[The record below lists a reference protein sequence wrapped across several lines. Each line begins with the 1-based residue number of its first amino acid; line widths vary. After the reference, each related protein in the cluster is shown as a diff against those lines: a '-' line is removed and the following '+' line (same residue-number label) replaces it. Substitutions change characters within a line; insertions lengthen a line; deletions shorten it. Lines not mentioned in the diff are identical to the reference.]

1 MKKFL
6 MVVLSCVMLAL
17 MGGVALAD
25 DTEVTVS
32 VANGDAVLVQ
42 KPVTVTDTDGDG
54 ALTIADAL
62 YCAHEAYFEGGAA
75 AGFACS
81 TGEYGLQ
88 LDKLWGVDNGT
99 GYGYYV
105 NNASAM
111 GLADPVKSGDFV
123 YAFVYTDTVA
133 WSDTY
138 CFFDKNEITAKEGD
152 TITLTLSAA
161 GFDANWTPI
170 TTPLAGAVI
179 TVNGVK
185 TPFVTD
191 ENGQVSAAIPLTG
204 SAVVSAVMDGKVLVP
219 PTCIVTVEAKEEPTP
234 EPTLELT
241 KEPTATPTAA
251 PTTAPASETKDD
263 KGGFPLWAIIAIIVC
278 GVVVCGA
285 VVFILTKKK
294 D

>member
-1 MKKFL
+1 MKKIL

-17 MGGVALAD
+17 MSGVALAD

-81 TGEYGLQ
+81 NGQYGLQ

-105 NNASAM
+105 NNAAAM
-111 GLADPVKSGDFV
+111 GLGDTVKSGDFI
-123 YAFVYTDTVA
+123 YAFVYTDTVG

-138 CFFDKNEITAKEGD
+138 CFFDKNTVTVKEGEQ
-152 TITLTLSAA
+152 ITLTLYAA
-161 GFDANWTPI
+161 GYDENWAPVTN
-170 TTPLAGAVI
+170 PLAGATIVVG
-179 TVNGVK
+179 TVK

-191 ENGQVSAAIPLTG
+191 EKGQVSASISLTG
-204 SAVVSAVMDGKVLVP
+204 SAVVTAVMDGKVLVP
-219 PTCIVTVEAKEEPTP
+219 PTCIVTVEPKEEVKPTEELTPTP
-234 EPTLELT
+234 T
-241 KEPTATPTAA
+241 
-251 PTTAPASETKDD
+251 PTTAPAAPTATPVPETKEN
-263 KGGFPLWAIIAIIVC
+263 KGGFPTWAIIAIIAAALAVC
-278 GVVVCGA
+278 GVVVLA
-285 VVFILTKKK
+285 LTKKK

>member
-17 MGGVALAD
+17 MSGVALAD

-32 VANGDAVLVQ
+32 IANGDAVLVQ

-62 YCAHEAYFEGGAA
+62 YCAHEAYFTGGAA

-81 TGEYGLQ
+81 MGTYGLQ

-105 NNASAM
+105 NNAAAM
-111 GLADPVKSGDFV
+111 GLGDPVKSGDFI
-123 YAFVYTDTVA
+123 YAFVYTDTVG

-138 CFFDKNEITAKEGD
+138 CFFDKNEITVKEGE
-152 TITLTLSAA
+152 TITLTLMAA
-161 GFDANWTPI
+161 GYDENWAPI
-170 TTPLAGAVI
+170 TKPLAGAVI
-179 TVNGVK
+179 TANGVK

-191 ENGQVSAAIPLTG
+191 ENGTVSAAIPLTG
-204 SAVVSAVMDGKVLVP
+204 SAVVSAVVDGVALVP
-219 PTCIVTVEAKEEPTP
+219 PTCIVTIEAKEEVTPTE
-234 EPTLELT
+234 EPT
-241 KEPTATPTAA
+241 KEPTPT
-251 PTTAPASETKDD
+251 PTTAPTVTPVPETKDG
-263 KGGFPLWAIIAIIVC
+263 KTQFPLWAIIAIIAC